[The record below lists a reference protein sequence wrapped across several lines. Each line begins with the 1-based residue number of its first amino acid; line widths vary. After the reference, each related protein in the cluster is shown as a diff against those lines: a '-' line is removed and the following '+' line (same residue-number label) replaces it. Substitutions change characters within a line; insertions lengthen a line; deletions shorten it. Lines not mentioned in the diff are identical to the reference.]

1 MLLETGI
8 LITGLV
14 IAVVLVCLL
23 IKVNNLSKKIDKL
36 SQPVVN
42 IDEEAAMLIA
52 EKLASIPLVETNKYD
67 AIATAMNNADSVCDD
82 DKLSEI
88 IRSIANS

>member
-1 MLLETGI
+1 MLETGI

-23 IKVNNLSKKIDKL
+23 VKVNNLSKKIDKL
-36 SQPVVN
+36 SRPVVN

-52 EKLASIPLVETNKYD
+52 EKLASIPISKTNQYD
-67 AIATAMNNADSVCDD
+67 AISAVVNNADKFGSVFAA
-82 DKLSEI
+82 EGI
-88 IRSIANS
+88 IKSIMEN

>member
-1 MLLETGI
+1 MLETGI

-23 IKVNNLSKKIDKL
+23 VKVNKLSKKIDKL

-42 IDEEAAMLIA
+42 IDEEAAKLIA
-52 EKLASIPLVETNKYD
+52 KQLASMTIVETNKYD
-67 AIATAMNNADSVCDD
+67 AISAIMNNAD
-82 DKLSEI
+82 KLENAFAAENI
-88 IRSIANS
+88 IKSIMEN